1 MVERNEVLH
10 RYRIKGQS
18 KRQIAEELHISRH
31 TVDKIVWEYER
42 VCLDA
47 DGVCDM
53 EAFAALIDS
62 EPRFHTPV
70 RQCPVIC
77 DEFGYVSC
85 DKNAGEL
92 LFNHLSLRAGEKVPD
107 HYHKHRLQPLGRD
120 YRRQSSRRRNGR
132 PAHSQGH
139 AH

>member
-1 MVERNEVLH
+1 MRERRLSNVQRNEVLH

-53 EAFAALIDS
+53 K
-62 EPRFHTPV
+62 V
-70 RQCPVIC
+70 
-77 DEFGYVSC
+77 
-85 DKNAGEL
+85 
-92 LFNHLSLRAGEKVPD
+92 LFNQWNEIIADKVLVTAMVDRLTHKAMLINITGESFRMKET
-107 HYHKHRLQPLGRD
+107 KKLLQKKLL
-120 YRRQSSRRRNGR
+120 
-132 PAHSQGH
+132 
-139 AH
+139 